1 MFDSD
6 KKKNEMETNAAA
18 PDTSPQ
24 AEDASTGTAE
34 DVDAIMKKFDRE
46 SNVRFYEGV
55 PKKIVR
61 YALAGFSLLMVYM
74 NLFANWDERVRRSLF
89 VGIVILLV
97 FTVFPMKKG
106 NLRRNYIP
114 WYDILLAVLG
124 GGSFFY
130 YVFNFDTI
138 IKHATR
144 ISQMEILIGEIV
156 ILVLV

>member
-61 YALAGFSLLMVYM
+61 YAL
-74 NLFANWDERVRRSLF
+74 RSEEHTSELQS
-89 VGIVILLV
+89 
-97 FTVFPMKKG
+97 P
-106 NLRRNYIP
+106 
-114 WYDILLAVLG
+114 
-124 GGSFFY
+124 
-130 YVFNFDTI
+130 
-138 IKHATR
+138 
-144 ISQMEILIGEIV
+144 
-156 ILVLV
+156 